1 MTADI
6 INKALEVAENYPVFP
21 CNNKKQ
27 PLCKWR
33 EAATQD
39 PNKIERMFSN
49 PSAAL
54 IGMPTGYAS
63 GISVIDIDVNNG
75 KQGKKW
81 LEDNRDKLGNTLYA
95 QTQSGGWHFYYN
107 HKDEVANAAG
117 LGGGCVDVRGEGGY
131 VITAPSDGYKFLNDE
146 DLIDFPDFL
155 LGSQLPEVFTP
166 NNTEPVTDMFG
177 SITDGREKYMSD
189 LVYASIM
196 NYRKDNGSL
205 PSEEYMVE
213 NVWTIYALK
222 VKSRHS
228 DGLEAEDRGI
238 SMFMKKVRSTLAKL
252 KRKDAPVLGEFDDPE
267 PMPEYVEVDD
277 QGERKFDIPV
287 MFNSD
292 IKDMPPPSFLV
303 APYILENSFAVL
315 FGAPAS
321 YKSFLALDWALSIA
335 HGVDWNGR
343 AVKQGWVVYLALEG
357 QQGYKQRQLAWHNEN
372 GLDMNDAQLATV
384 TVPVCLADPAQ
395 DGADIYKLI
404 ESLDYSLKDKDIKL
418 IVIDTL
424 ARSFTGHEENS
435 SLCMG
440 VFCKNTSLLMQ
451 RYDCALLTVHHSG
464 KNFELG
470 LRGSSALQGAADST
484 FSIKRQGDSMVTCL
498 KTTKQKDTEEAEP
511 LFLEARE
518 VSWHEALGVEQ
529 TSLVLDPSDEPKKA
543 EPKLSNDQ
551 KIALD
556 ILDTMLQNEAIL
568 EQCHQGYYGVPYNY
582 WRENVCN
589 SLPKLDDRRR
599 WGDFKKRLIDRKFI
613 SLINNLVNKK

>member
-1 MTADI
+1 LTADI